1 MFPKPNHFT
10 LHGQLGG
17 ASRTSNQ
24 QGHAVTSLLE
34 YFGPQPFAKEILT
47 DLGSTGPMCGKETA
61 GGGQEGSK
69 IQRQCPGATRQT
81 SKALAAA
88 ASRAGELTKT
98 GSELRL

>member
-1 MFPKPNHFT
+1 M
-10 LHGQLGG
+10 
-17 ASRTSNQ
+17 
-24 QGHAVTSLLE
+24 TSLLE

-61 GGGQEGSK
+61 GGGQDGSK
-69 IQRQCPGATRQT
+69 MQRQCPGANRQT